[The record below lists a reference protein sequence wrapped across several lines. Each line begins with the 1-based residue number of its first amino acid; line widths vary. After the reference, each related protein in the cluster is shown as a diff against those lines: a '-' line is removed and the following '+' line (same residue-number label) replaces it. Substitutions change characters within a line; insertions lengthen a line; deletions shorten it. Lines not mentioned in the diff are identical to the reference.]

1 MVDEEEEE
9 VGVRDREGREQM
21 DGVVVEV
28 EERGRK
34 EQERT
39 RAPARAA
46 ANGSDKGEEPSVVE
60 RSEQQAN
67 GDGGLGRGASAK
79 AGQSRAAAKKK
90 RAKAAPFQFT
100 MRDLELLAFLGRHR
114 LATAEQ
120 LQRRFSLTES
130 KAYARLRG
138 LRARRLIRHERDVPG
153 PGIFLATRAGLRLS
167 DVDLAEA
174 SFSLATLRHDL
185 AVADAAIELEREG
198 HWLFSER
205 ELRRAIAEG
214 YGEDYRIECRE
225 SGTARTLRHLPDLAV
240 NDPDGRRFTAVEV
253 ELTQKRS
260 ERTRSIL
267 AGYRSAREGLQGVL
281 YVVPSET
288 ARRRIE
294 GLGRKVGLDG
304 RLAVIRQG
312 EPAGPVLEAIAR
324 SGEEREQRRAEQ
336 ERRLDEERR
345 QKEEAHQALME
356 RLERERDEAVREQEQ
371 RGAEAA
377 RLSNRLRRRVL
388 GPS

>member
-1 MVDEEEEE
+1 LLVAE
-9 VGVRDREGREQM
+9 VPGQ
-21 DGVVVEV
+21 
-28 EERGRK
+28 K
-34 EQERT
+34 
-39 RAPARAA
+39 
-46 ANGSDKGEEPSVVE
+46 ANG
-60 RSEQQAN
+60 A
-67 GDGGLGRGASAK
+67 GGLGRGASAE

-153 PGIFLATRAGLRLS
+153 PGIFLATRGGLRLS

-185 AVADAAIELEREG
+185 AVADVAIELEREG
-198 HWLFSER
+198 RWLFSER

-214 YGEDYRIECRE
+214 YGDDYRIECRE
-225 SGTARTLRHLPDLAV
+225 SGTGRTLRHLPDLAV
-240 NDPDGRRFTAVEV
+240 NDPDGSAWTAVEV

-267 AGYRSAREGLQGVL
+267 SGYRSAREGLQGVL

-304 RLAVIRQG
+304 RLQVIRQG
-312 EPAGPVLEAIAR
+312 EPAGPALEAIAR
-324 SGEEREQRRAEQ
+324 SGEESEHRRTAAEERRRAEQ
-336 ERRLDEERR
+336 EERARREAEFRARQEELGR
-345 QKEEAHQALME
+345 QEAAAREAQEREEA
-356 RLERERDEAVREQEQ
+356 RLP
-371 RGAEAA
+371 
-377 RLSNRLRRRVL
+377 NRLRRAVR
-388 GPS
+388 GY

>member
-1 MVDEEEEE
+1 
-9 VGVRDREGREQM
+9 
-21 DGVVVEV
+21 
-28 EERGRK
+28 
-34 EQERT
+34 
-39 RAPARAA
+39 
-46 ANGSDKGEEPSVVE
+46 VVE
-60 RSEQQAN
+60 RSEQEAN
-67 GDGGLGRGASAK
+67 DDGGLGRGASAE
-79 AGQSRAAAKKK
+79 ADRSREAAKKK
-90 RAKAAPFQFT
+90 RRAAAAPFQFT

-225 SGTARTLRHLPDLAV
+225 AGAARTMRHLSDLAV
-240 NDPDGRRFTAVEV
+240 NDPDGRRWTAVEV
-253 ELTQKRS
+253 ELTQKRA

-281 YVVPSET
+281 YVVPSES

-294 GLGRKVGLDG
+294 GLGRKVGFDG
-304 RLAVIRQG
+304 RLQVIRQG
-312 EPAGPVLEAIAR
+312 EAAGPALEAIAR
-324 SGEEREQRRAEQ
+324 AGEERERRRTAAEEHHRDEQ
-336 ERRLDEERR
+336 EERTRREAEFRARQEELGR
-345 QKEEAHQALME
+345 QEAAAREAQEREEA
-356 RLERERDEAVREQEQ
+356 RLP
-371 RGAEAA
+371 
-377 RLSNRLRRRVL
+377 NRLRRAVR
-388 GPS
+388 GY

>member
-1 MVDEEEEE
+1 MRA
-9 VGVRDREGREQM
+9 GSPEQET
-21 DGVVVEV
+21 GAS
-28 EERGRK
+28 EERGR
-34 EQERT
+34 
-39 RAPARAA
+39 
-46 ANGSDKGEEPSVVE
+46 
-60 RSEQQAN
+60 AN
-67 GDGGLGRGASAK
+67 GDGGLGREASAK
-79 AGQSRAAAKKK
+79 ADHSRAAAKKR
-90 RAKAAPFQFT
+90 RAAAAPFQFT

-167 DVDLAEA
+167 DVDLSEA

-185 AVADAAIELEREG
+185 AVADVAIELERAG
-198 HWLFSER
+198 RWLSSER
-205 ELRRAIAEG
+205 EMRREVAEG
-214 YGEDYRIECRE
+214 YGEAYRIECRE
-225 SGTARTLRHLPDLAV
+225 AGAARTMRHLPDLAV
-240 NDPDGRRFTAVEV
+240 NDPDGRRWTAVEV
-253 ELTQKRS
+253 ELSQKRS

-267 AGYRSAREGLQGVL
+267 SGYRAASEGPEGVL

-304 RLAVIRQG
+304 RLQVIRQG
-312 EPAGPVLEAIAR
+312 EPPGPAIEAIAR
-324 SGEEREQRRAEQ
+324 AGEERARRRAEQ
-336 ERRLDEERR
+336 ERRVEEERR

-356 RLERERDEAVREQEQ
+356 RFERERDEAVRQQEQ
-371 RGAEAA
+371 REAEAA

-388 GPS
+388 G

>member
-1 MVDEEEEE
+1 VAE
-9 VGVRDREGREQM
+9 VPGQ
-21 DGVVVEV
+21 
-28 EERGRK
+28 K
-34 EQERT
+34 
-39 RAPARAA
+39 
-46 ANGSDKGEEPSVVE
+46 ANG
-60 RSEQQAN
+60 A
-67 GDGGLGRGASAK
+67 GGLGRGASAET
-79 AGQSRAAAKKK
+79 GQSGAAAKKK
-90 RAKAAPFQFT
+90 RAKTAPFQFT
-100 MRDLELLAFLGRHR
+100 LRDLELLAFLGRHR

-167 DVDLAEA
+167 DTDLAEA
-174 SFSLATLRHDL
+174 TWSLATLRHDL
-185 AVADAAIELEREG
+185 AVADVAIELEREG

-225 SGTARTLRHLPDLAV
+225 AGAARTMRHLPDLAV

-267 AGYRSAREGLQGVL
+267 AGYRSAREGLEGVL
-281 YVVPSET
+281 YVVPSES

-304 RLAVIRQG
+304 HLQVIRQG
-312 EPAGPVLEAIAR
+312 EPPGPALAAIAR
-324 SGEEREQRRAEQ
+324 AAAEHEREREQRRAAV
-336 ERRLDEERR
+336 ERHRQAEEERKRRREAEFRAR
-345 QKEEAHQALME
+345 QEEIERDAALMRE
-356 RLERERDEAVREQEQ
+356 EREREEARLPNRFRRAVR
-371 RGAEAA
+371 GF
-377 RLSNRLRRRVL
+377 
-388 GPS
+388 

>member
-1 MVDEEEEE
+1 MAEASGQEIGGGEES
-9 VGVRDREGREQM
+9 
-21 DGVVVEV
+21 
-28 EERGRK
+28 
-34 EQERT
+34 ERT
-39 RAPARAA
+39 
-46 ANGSDKGEEPSVVE
+46 
-60 RSEQQAN
+60 N
-67 GDGGLGRGASAK
+67 GDGGHGRETSAK
-79 AGQSRAAAKKK
+79 AGQSRTAAKKR
-90 RAKAAPFQFT
+90 RAAAAPFQCT

-114 LATAEQ
+114 LATAAQ

-225 SGTARTLRHLPDLAV
+225 SGAARTMRHLPDLAI
-240 NDPDGRRFTAVEV
+240 NDPDGRRWIAVEV

-267 AGYRSAREGLQGVL
+267 AGYRSPREGLQGVL
-281 YVVPSET
+281 YVVPSES

-304 RLAVIRQG
+304 RLQVIRQG
-312 EPAGPVLEAIAR
+312 EPAGPALEAIAR
-324 SGEEREQRRAEQ
+324 SGEESEHRRTAAEERRRAEQ
-336 ERRLDEERR
+336 EERARREAEFRARQEELGR
-345 QKEEAHQALME
+345 QEAAAREAQEREEA
-356 RLERERDEAVREQEQ
+356 RLP
-371 RGAEAA
+371 
-377 RLSNRLRRRVL
+377 NRLRRAVR
-388 GPS
+388 GY